1 MINKYLKPLLGISDP
16 NEQIEVEGIYY
27 DHKQNIFNPI
37 EVDLRFEAILAEIN
51 QWRWAKTIP

>member
-1 MINKYLKPLLGISDP
+1 LLAISDP
-16 NEQIEVEGIYY
+16 HEQIEVSGIYSDY
-27 DHKQNIFNPI
+27 KQNLFNPI